1 MVQIIKFFLTNAK
14 ANVICAS
21 NGKEAYEKFLSID
34 NIDVILMDIIMPVM
48 DGINSCIKIRNSNK
62 INAKTIP
69 IIALS
74 ANSFKDDIEK
84 AFNAKMN
91 DYIAKPVDSKD
102 LIKKI
107 KKVINNKI

>member
-1 MVQIIKFFLTNAK
+1 
-14 ANVICAS
+14 
-21 NGKEAYEKFLSID
+21 
-34 NIDVILMDIIMPVM
+34 M

-62 INAKTIP
+62 TNAKTIP

-107 KKVINNKI
+107 KKAINSQN